1 MAQALRVLQVGLGGW
16 GRDWAWRVLPDLT
29 EVELVGCV
37 DPDPAALALVQKQAK
52 VPAERCFATLESGL
66 EATRAEAVLVTT
78 ILPGHATVTRAA
90 LEAGRHVLVEKPF
103 TSDLAQARAL
113 VALADERELVLMV
126 SQNYRFFPAVREVR
140 RLVSE
145 APLGPL
151 HAISI
156 DFRQY
161 SPVGPNG
168 PGAHHAYAQPLL
180 VDMSIHHFDLLRLI
194 LGREADSISC
204 EAWNPPWSW
213 FRGPAAAVAT
223 INFDSVVVSYR
234 GSWISAGP
242 ITPWS
247 GEWRME
253 FEDGEVLW
261 SSRSDDASRADVV
274 TVHRRGA
281 KPVAAALPKLRR
293 IDRWGCLAELV
304 AAVRRRRQAESSA
317 RDNLGSLALMLAAVE
332 SAERRGPVRLDLKG
346 TVGPND
352 AKSA

>member
-1 MAQALRVLQVGLGGW
+1 
-16 GRDWAWRVLPDLT
+16 
-29 EVELVGCV
+29 
-37 DPDPAALALVQKQAK
+37 
-52 VPAERCFATLESGL
+52 
-66 EATRAEAVLVTT
+66 AVLVTT

-194 LGREADSISC
+194 LGREADSLSW
-204 EAWNPPWSW
+204 EACNPPWSGL
-213 FRGPAAAVAT
+213 RGRAAAVPPT
-223 INFDSVVVSYR
+223 TCDSVVVSYADC
-234 GSWISAGP
+234 WISAG
-242 ITPWS
+242 
-247 GEWRME
+247 
-253 FEDGEVLW
+253 
-261 SSRSDDASRADVV
+261 RS
-274 TVHRRGA
+274 TH
-281 KPVAAALPKLRR
+281 
-293 IDRWGCLAELV
+293 
-304 AAVRRRRQAESSA
+304 
-317 RDNLGSLALMLAAVE
+317 
-332 SAERRGPVRLDLKG
+332 
-346 TVGPND
+346 
-352 AKSA
+352 